1 MLDLT
6 GFMFDTNIFNHLLD
20 GRISP
25 ETFPDV
31 EIYYTYE
38 QYDELLKTSGIQR
51 REELLSIFQHC
62 DPLETT
68 ISTFVIGNARLGNT
82 ELGEGTLYEKILEKL
97 DSKKKKKNNYIDALI
112 AESSYLKGLTL
123 VTCDGALLET
133 CLELD
138 IPTMTFN
145 QFLNLVY

>member
-1 MLDLT
+1 MLELK

-31 EIYYTYE
+31 EIYYTNE
-38 QYDELLKTSGIQR
+38 QYDELLKTSCIQR

-62 DPLETT
+62 EPLETT
-68 ISTFVIGNARLGNT
+68 ISTFVIGNASLGNT
-82 ELGEGTLYEKILEKL
+82 ELGKGTRYEKILEKL

-112 AESSYLKGLTL
+112 AKSSYLKGLTF
-123 VTCDGALLET
+123 VTGDSNLLSA
-133 CLELD
+133 CKDLGIQAIILSA
-138 IPTMTFN
+138 
-145 QFLNLVY
+145 FLMIKV